1 MATNSR
7 SRFSALATASL
18 LVVNL
23 GLIGLGSAL
32 PARAGQNANDAWR
45 ASWKKK
51 WIARLEAQQKAKEK
65 SISNS
70 GASPPAAA
78 VSASPSAVAKPI
90 IKAAS
95 ANVTPIVPLVASPRP
110 SSPAPTAGTASKTNA
125 SVPAASSVPVSAQ
138 AVKPVSAAA
147 PIPNYLAQTK
157 PDIFSSDTAKP
168 ELSKSGSGKLE
179 AHTQDNAFAPVGD
192 AWKLLAYL
200 VPMLA
205 VILVCLNLL
214 KRFHTRTGRMPGLLQ
229 STARYA
235 GHDRRGF
242 SVPPAKTGILSAL
255 GGAVKKAFTSNARN
269 QPNSAIRLIESVPI
283 GGANVHLLE
292 VRGRVLL
299 LGATAGSLNVLAEFD
314 AQSGVGSDDFRDLL
328 HTAAADMDALDYSQL
343 DHPNTAAVTALEGLL
358 RETGQAV
365 SQRSRR
371 LRTVREVE
379 GEDA

>member
-7 SRFSALATASL
+7 SRFSARAAASL
-18 LVVNL
+18 LAANL
-23 GLIGLGSAL
+23 GLISLGSVL
-32 PARAGQNANDAWR
+32 PALAGQNASHTITNEAKDAWR
-45 ASWKKK
+45 AAWQKR
-51 WIARLEAQQKAKEK
+51 WIADQEAQQKAKEK
-65 SISNS
+65 SVRTF
-70 GASPPAAA
+70 GASVHATTQAVPAQALPA
-78 VSASPSAVAKPI
+78 TP
-90 IKAAS
+90 
-95 ANVTPIVPLVASPRP
+95 NVP
-110 SSPAPTAGTASKTNA
+110 SSL
-125 SVPAASSVPVSAQ
+125 
-138 AVKPVSAAA
+138 
-147 PIPNYLAQTK
+147 PNYLSQTK
-157 PDIFSSDTAKP
+157 PDVFFDDTAQP
-168 ELSKSGSGKLE
+168 ESSKSGNGKIG

-242 SVPPAKTGILSAL
+242 SPTPAKSGILSVL

-269 QPNSAIRLIESVPI
+269 QPASAIRLIESVPI

-328 HTAAADMDALDYSQL
+328 HTAAADMDALDYSQP

-379 GEDA
+379 GEDV